1 MSAIS
6 GDFRQGEPYAGA
18 FEQDELAYL
27 EKWVAEGGSLLVF
40 SEHFPFDRAVK
51 PLLRVFGI
59 ETSVGVTVDN
69 VNNNGKDGLI
79 VFEGKRLDSS
89 SALVAGKRRV
99 DKLVSWGGSAL
110 TGDNYANVLLLAGHF
125 GNGKI
130 AAFGDS
136 NRFVA
141 MVFDNGDGTKD
152 RVGMNSPAF
161 DWHNFVLNT
170 FDWLSDS
177 AINSDRTK
185 WR

>member
-1 MSAIS
+1 M
-6 GDFRQGEPYAGA
+6 
-18 FEQDELAYL
+18 
-27 EKWVAEGGSLLVF
+27 
-40 SEHFPFDRAVK
+40 
-51 PLLRVFGI
+51 
-59 ETSVGVTVDN
+59 TVDN
-69 VNNNGKDGLI
+69 INNDGKDGLI

-110 TGDNYANVLLLAGHF
+110 TGDNYANVLLLSDQATNKQRGWGDATAMPEGRGNAQGLAGHF
-125 GNGKI
+125 GDGKI

-136 NRFVA
+136 NGFVA
-141 MVFDNGDGTKD
+141 MVYDNGDGTED

-170 FDWLSDS
+170 FDCLSDS